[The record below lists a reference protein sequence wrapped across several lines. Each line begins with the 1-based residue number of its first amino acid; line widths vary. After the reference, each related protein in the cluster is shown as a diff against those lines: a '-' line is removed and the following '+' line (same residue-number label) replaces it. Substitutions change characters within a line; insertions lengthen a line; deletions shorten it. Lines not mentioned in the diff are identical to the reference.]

1 MGILHFG
8 SEGIKIHIKKNLPT
22 FSKISIQNNPLM
34 ELQLILYSEF
44 QNHKLSGFSAIN
56 NTVTGVKG
64 GRGLVHFVLIN
75 FFGLYT

>member
-1 MGILHFG
+1 MF
-8 SEGIKIHIKKNLPT
+8 
-22 FSKISIQNNPLM
+22 SIQNNPLM
-34 ELQLILYSEF
+34 ELHLILYLEF